1 MNFNNISLRE
11 QLLEFNQLL
20 EETVQERTRDLKE
33 AMSLAKMAGDAKS
46 RFLAGMSH
54 ELRTPMNAIIGFSGV
69 LAEEYF
75 GPLND
80 KQREYVADIQDSANR
95 LLQLIDD
102 ILDVSR
108 IASGKVTLEPD
119 VVKLSDLLEDS
130 MIGIGENAGN
140 RAIATRIEMGAET
153 TDLEILA
160 DPKKLKQ
167 VLFNLIS
174 NAVKFTPDGGSIVI
188 KTGFAG
194 PDAKTIRVI
203 VEDTGIGIALEYLE
217 KIFEQFI
224 QVQDGIQDKTQGTG
238 LGLSLVKLLVE
249 MHGGRVWA
257 ESGGIGKGS
266 RFVVEL
272 PVYGR

>member
-1 MNFNNISLRE
+1 
-11 QLLEFNQLL
+11 
-20 EETVQERTRDLKE
+20 
-33 AMSLAKMAGDAKS
+33 
-46 RFLAGMSH
+46 
-54 ELRTPMNAIIGFSGV
+54 
-69 LAEEYF
+69 
-75 GPLND
+75 
-80 KQREYVADIQDSANR
+80 
-95 LLQLIDD
+95 
-102 ILDVSR
+102 
-108 IASGKVTLEPD
+108 
-119 VVKLSDLLEDS
+119 

-174 NAVKFTPDGGSIVI
+174 NAVKFTPDGGSIVV
-188 KTGFAG
+188 KTGFAD
-194 PDAKTIRVI
+194 PDSKTIRVI

-217 KIFEQFI
+217 KIFEEFI

-238 LGLSLVKLLVE
+238 LGLSLVKMLVE

-257 ESGGIGKGS
+257 ESAGIGKGS

-272 PVYGR
+272 PVNGH